1 MSYHQG
7 SAVSVAAVLTVA
19 TVIITAYRLSRPD
32 VNTTHRAERT
42 GRREV
47 VSHTVQFLTSAVVI
61 LAMLFVAAFHAA
73 RW

>member
-1 MSYHQG
+1 MSYQQS
-7 SAVSVAAVLTVA
+7 SAVSVAAVLIVA
-19 TVIITAYRLSRPD
+19 TVIVTAYRLNHTD

-47 VSHTVQFLTSAVVI
+47 LSHTLQFVTSAVLI

-73 RW
+73 R

>member
-1 MSYHQG
+1 MSYQQG
-7 SAVSVAAVLTVA
+7 SAVSVAAILIVA
-19 TVIITAYRLSRPD
+19 TVIITAYRLHHTD

-47 VSHTVQFLTSAVVI
+47 LSHTLQFVTSAVLI

-73 RW
+73 R

>member
-1 MSYHQG
+1 MSYQQG

-19 TVIITAYRLSRPD
+19 TVVITAYRLTHSD

-47 VSHTVQFLTSAVVI
+47 LSHTVQFVTSAVVI

-73 RW
+73 R

>member
-1 MSYHQG
+1 MSYQQG

-19 TVIITAYRLSRPD
+19 TVIITAYRLHHTD

-47 VSHTVQFLTSAVVI
+47 ADLKTSIEAWSPP
-61 LAMLFVAAFHAA
+61 A
-73 RW
+73 

>member
-1 MSYHQG
+1 MSYQQG

-19 TVIITAYRLSRPD
+19 TVIITAYRLSHPD
-32 VNTTHRAERT
+32 VHTTHRAERT

-47 VSHTVQFLTSAVVI
+47 LSHTVQFVTSAVLI

-73 RW
+73 R

>member
-1 MSYHQG
+1 MSYQQG
-7 SAVSVAAVLTVA
+7 SAVSVAAIMTVA
-19 TVIITAYRLSRPD
+19 TVTITAYRLSRSD

-47 VSHTVQFLTSAVVI
+47 LSHTVQFVTSAVLI

-73 RW
+73 R

>member
-1 MSYHQG
+1 MSYQQG
-7 SAVSVAAVLTVA
+7 SAVSVAAVLIVA
-19 TVIITAYRLSRPD
+19 TVIVTAYRLNHTD

-47 VSHTVQFLTSAVVI
+47 LSHTLQFVTSAVLI

-73 RW
+73 R